1 MRGKRGWLRILE
13 TTIAVMIVASVMLVS
28 YTEHLQ
34 QEVSLAEYSQSLQ
47 NGILF
52 DIVSSVE
59 LRLDVL
65 NVSVDNRSDS
75 YYVVVD
81 DFVNSRVPVG
91 FGYLLRICN
100 IGDVCKMDS
109 VSYLATLDKD
119 IFVEDKIISSEIGV
133 GGGVELYNPKKVR
146 LFFWEGSSP

>member
-100 IGDVCKMDS
+100 IGDVCKMNS